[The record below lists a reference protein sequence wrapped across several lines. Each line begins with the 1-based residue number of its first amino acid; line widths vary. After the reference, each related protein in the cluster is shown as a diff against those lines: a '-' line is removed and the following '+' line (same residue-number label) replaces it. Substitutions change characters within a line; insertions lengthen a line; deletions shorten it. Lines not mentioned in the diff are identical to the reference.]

1 MELPQLN
8 RDALPPPGSC
18 CSRWMETYRDFY
30 TFYLA
35 ARQAGLSEETSIL
48 AADRE
53 LLKKGQGTFNESMS
67 KFAQLEMEIKDLKEK
82 VEAAS
87 FQGTK
92 SKYKYFRIVEIKNL
106 QRIS

>member
-48 AADRE
+48 AADSK

-67 KFAQLEMEIKDLKEK
+67 KFAQLEMENQELKEK
-82 VEAAS
+82 IESLELKIALL
-87 FQGTK
+87 QGTN
-92 SKYKYFRIVEIKNL
+92 S
-106 QRIS
+106 